1 MEPFAPPPLEGRPSP
16 AWLRRQKGLASL
28 AALPP
33 RALPGWRDVLVETD
47 AAERWRILPTGP
59 QLPKTAKFEK

>member
-1 MEPFAPPPLEGRPSP
+1 
-16 AWLRRQKGLASL
+16 LASL